1 MTTGAVA
8 LLRKRWALLKACV
21 EAMEHSAA
29 DHINDRVGRLER
41 EMEHLKD
48 ELRRTRMSA
57 GAADCGC
64 PEQR

>member
-1 MTTGAVA
+1 MTIGAVA

-48 ELRRTRMSA
+48 ELRRTRM
-57 GAADCGC
+57 
-64 PEQR
+64 